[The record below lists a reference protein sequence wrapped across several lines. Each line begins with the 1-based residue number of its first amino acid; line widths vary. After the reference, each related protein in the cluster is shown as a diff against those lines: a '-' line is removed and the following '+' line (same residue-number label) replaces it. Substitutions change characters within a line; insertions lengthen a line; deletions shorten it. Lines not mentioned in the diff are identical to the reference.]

1 MVLDYSQFRPK
12 YSFDETDPLRIS
24 ITHNFCVAAELGL
37 SKAESRGENFVVV
50 YPEVPEA
57 NRNHVY
63 FLLGCVGILVLGL
76 SLDQV
81 LEELKNENSNI
92 RFSAKSPEDEAIELS
107 EALEAISCAV
117 RLGWYRFRDFDS
129 KAFEARSFAE
139 EGSVSE
145 IVPKELFA
153 LPSPVSPHLNSI
165 GLTIFNTPHQTLSLL
180 RELGVR
186 TLYRF
191 NERLYDEEVLRLG
204 GIEVV
209 DFPFAD
215 GFSPPAE
222 VLSSFLNRA
231 LTDGAPKA
239 FHCRAGMG
247 RTGTMAAIYCHK
259 KFEVPPVV
267 MAAWI
272 KMVRPGSIN
281 EYQLGFLRKYQ
292 EGILESSET
301 SAKSTNLYPANMSQ
315 YNPRSPPLAKTY
327 VEFAPRPVFGPIQI
341 PRALPIFEDFQS
353 NYSAAENPS
362 HSKPKFLT
370 PINPSALQPLNPS
383 TLTPVSKST
392 THSLNPPTLAN
403 GLPLAA
409 KTLNLSTPQQPIS
422 VVQPLNPS
430 TLPPGYFPA
439 LQALNPSTL
448 TPITLPQMQR
458 NPIYRTAN
466 PQIEIKSQAMPK
478 FASNPSGISANP
490 PSQVKNCNFVNHTTW
505 TKP

>member
-1 MVLDYSQFRPK
+1 M
-12 YSFDETDPLRIS
+12 I
-24 ITHNFCVAAELGL
+24 
-37 SKAESRGENFVVV
+37 V
-50 YPEVPEA
+50 YPETPET
-57 NRNHVY
+57 NRNHAY
-63 FLLGCVGILVLGL
+63 FLLGCVGLLVLGL

-81 LEELKNENSNI
+81 FEELKNENSNI
-92 RFSAKSPEDEAIELS
+92 RFSAKSPEDESIDLF
-107 EALEAISCAV
+107 EALEAVSSAV

-129 KAFEARSFAE
+129 KVFEARSFAE
-139 EGSVSE
+139 EGSFSE
-145 IVPKELFA
+145 IVPKELYA

-191 NERLYDEEVLRLG
+191 NERLYDEEVLRFG

-231 LTDGAPKA
+231 LSDGGPKA

-292 EGILESSET
+292 EGVLESSET
-301 SAKSTNLYPANMSQ
+301 CGKSTNFYPANLSK

-353 NYSAAENPS
+353 NYLATEEPS
-362 HSKPKFLT
+362 QSKPKFLT
-370 PINPSALQPLNPS
+370 PINPSTPQPLNPS
-383 TLTPVSKST
+383 TLAPVLQST
-392 THSLNPPTLAN
+392 TQSLNPSTLTN
-403 GLPLAA
+403 GLPLTT
-409 KTLNLSTPQQPIS
+409 KTVNLSAPQQPIS
-422 VVQPLNPS
+422 TVQALNPS
-430 TLPPGYFPA
+430 TLPPGYFPT

-448 TPITLPQMQR
+448 TPIILPQMQM
-458 NPIYRTAN
+458 NPIYRTVN
-466 PQIEIKSQAMPK
+466 PQVEIKSQAVPK
-478 FASNPSGISANP
+478 FLSNPSGISTNP

-505 TKP
+505 TRP